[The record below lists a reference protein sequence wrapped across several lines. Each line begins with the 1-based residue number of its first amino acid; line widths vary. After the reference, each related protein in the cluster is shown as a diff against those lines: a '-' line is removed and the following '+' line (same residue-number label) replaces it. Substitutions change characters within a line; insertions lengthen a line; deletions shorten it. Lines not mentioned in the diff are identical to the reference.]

1 MRKASLLHA
10 LYLFL
15 TPCVLALE
23 DMSALDN
30 MPALDNM
37 SPEPVRP
44 LYVTDDPTHQIP
56 VLPLFEF
63 DENRSLELTLGP
75 EEEIDTAFEIE
86 ERRTLDDLSRRSN
99 SSFFEHMPEP
109 LNEFRLRYRILFD

>member
-1 MRKASLLHA
+1 MHKASLLA
-10 LYLFL
+10 AIYFL
-15 TPCVLALE
+15 LSPCVLAQE
-23 DMSALDN
+23 DMP
-30 MPALDNM
+30 MQPA
-37 SPEPVRP
+37 RP

-63 DENRSLELTLGP
+63 DETTTLELTLGP

-86 ERRTLDDLSRRSN
+86 ERRTLDDLSRRNN

-109 LNEFRLRYRILFD
+109 LNEFRLRYRVLFD